1 MKKPLLTL
9 TLLIITTFTFSQ
21 SVSKI
26 IPTVVDDKIQLEY
39 TVSGIKYFQEVTA
52 VKVFV
57 SIDGGEFVGPL
68 KELEGNTSEDIKNG
82 KHIILWDVLKEIPF
96 TDEDL
101 VFDIRL
107 TVDDKDRSKS
117 FFVMLAGNDVTPI
130 GLRIGMVG
138 KTAWYVEVRGSLLAM
153 NSPNYTYNNEA
164 GITDYDK
171 PGYYEFTG
179 TGGWQAYS
187 AIVGVTQQVMW
198 NTFIYAGVGYGVE
211 NYVLELNNYN
221 YNEPNSIGTDWA
233 KNDEF
238 SNTGVEI
245 DAGILLRYKGFL
257 FGAGGTALN
266 FKSFGWTASLG
277 YSF

>member
-1 MKKPLLTL
+1 MTNNNQHTLTMKKTLLTL

-21 SVSKI
+21 SVTNI
-26 IPTVVDDKIQLEY
+26 GPRVVDDKIRLIY
-39 TVSGIKYFQEVTA
+39 TISGLKYFQVVTA

-57 SIDGGEFVGPL
+57 SIDGGEEVGPL
-68 KELEGNTSEDIKNG
+68 TELEGNTSEGIKNG
-82 KHIILWDVLKEIPF
+82 KHTITWDVLKEVPF

-107 TVDDKDRSKS
+107 TVDEKDRSKS

-130 GLRIGMVG
+130 GLRVGMIG

-153 NSPNYTYNNEA
+153 NSPSYTYNNEA

-198 NTFIYAGVGYGVE
+198 NTFIYAGVGLASVTCVHLQCSFFDDSSMPTLLYSHASE
-211 NYVLELNNYN
+211 ANILH
-221 YNEPNSIGTDWA
+221 NEACARI
-233 KNDEF
+233 
-238 SNTGVEI
+238 
-245 DAGILLRYKGFL
+245 ILVKFACAILCCHEVPSSHY
-257 FGAGGTALN
+257 
-266 FKSFGWTASLG
+266 
-277 YSF
+277 